1 MTQKDFRTMINTSPL
16 TYTFWSPQK
25 DANGNILLDK
35 MPVKDP
41 AVSINDAIPVI
52 KPDIKIYSRSYTP
65 NETWPCIF
73 EKAFAH
79 WRYCKINNL
88 NPADT
93 TIKPEYINICQGN
106 PLTVLMQ
113 IQGKFPTY
121 FYTTGI
127 KGSDIY
133 NIIGT
138 QNPAPPA
145 NPVVKAQT
153 NYPAVAW
160 THNPLD
166 KTDIIPAGVFYR
178 DDVIVA
184 NHSYTI
190 LGVYPSNGKRYIV
203 LRNPWGQKSGDPKR
217 TCDPLTDPYQ
227 CKGILADTAFAK
239 GKWLGKALEDPS
251 DGIFALDADVF
262 QQYFAGFGW
271 VK

>member
-1 MTQKDFRTMINTSPL
+1 
-16 TYTFWSPQK
+16 
-25 DANGNILLDK
+25 
-35 MPVKDP
+35 
-41 AVSINDAIPVI
+41 
-52 KPDIKIYSRSYTP
+52 
-65 NETWPCIF
+65 
-73 EKAFAH
+73 
-79 WRYCKINNL
+79 
-88 NPADT
+88 
-93 TIKPEYINICQGN
+93 
-106 PLTVLMQ
+106 MQ

-121 FYTTGI
+121 LYTTGI

-262 QQYFAGFGW
+262 QQYFAEFGW